1 MLDAFMARSVKSLVV
16 GLVVLAAG
24 LACLVGLGVGLW
36 CLLDGAGTQG
46 LLLRGGIALAAV
58 LLATTL
64 LAWIPGLLLERR
76 LAALLEMIANLQAGR
91 SPRARGIVG
100 PAELA
105 ELDDGLVQLGQ
116 NLEQQHR
123 QRERQQLDAARQQR
137 TAALARLADGVARE
151 VQKPLAGVVGFAEM
165 ALRQPGV
172 EGQLRNYLTLIDQ
185 EARTGREALE
195 RLMRYARDEEPTTEA
210 LDVNQL
216 LVDASRALIAPAD
229 RERNRLKLNLAEDLP
244 RVAGDASQLMEV
256 LTSLIQ
262 NAREAMLPD
271 GGTIELSTN
280 AESNGQAVLMVR
292 DSGRGIPPAEQD
304 QVFTPYYSTKGRQR
318 GAGLSLAIAESI
330 VRRHG
335 GRIDFFSKP
344 GTGSVFFVHLPAS
357 STAAPARAAPPA
369 PSADAAAEA
378 VSVRA
383 TAPES
388 DD

>member
-1 MLDAFMARSVKSLVV
+1 MLDAFMARSIKSLVV
-16 GLVVLAAG
+16 GLVVPAAS
-24 LACLVGLGVGLW
+24 LACLVGLAVGLW
-36 CLLDGAGTQG
+36 CLLDGTGTRR

-58 LLATTL
+58 LLFTTL

-76 LAALLEMIANLQAGR
+76 LAAVLAMADDLQAGQPPRKR
-91 SPRARGIVG
+91 SITG

-105 ELDDGLVQLGQ
+105 ELAEGLVQLGQ
-116 NLEQQHR
+116 NLEQQRRGR
-123 QRERQQLDAARQQR
+123 QQQQLDAARRQR
-137 TAALARLADGVARE
+137 TEALARLADGVARE

-165 ALRQPGV
+165 ALRQPGA
-172 EGQLRNYLTLIDQ
+172 EGQLRNFLTMIDQ

-216 LVDASRALIAPAD
+216 VVDASRALIAPAD

-244 RVAGDASQLMEV
+244 RVAGDASQLLEV

-280 AESNGQAVLMVR
+280 AEANGQVVIMVR
-292 DSGRGIPPAEQD
+292 DSGHGIPPAEQD
-304 QVFTPYYSTKGRQR
+304 RVFTPYYSTKGRQR

-335 GRIDFFSKP
+335 GRIDLFSEP
-344 GTGSVFFVHLPAS
+344 GTGSVFFVHLPADP
-357 STAAPARAAPPA
+357 TAAPARSAPPA
-369 PSADAAAEA
+369 QPTEATVPCPTAADGE
-378 VSVRA
+378 
-383 TAPES
+383 
-388 DD
+388 D